1 MAKFVEKVAIIASK
15 EGLSINAME
24 KIIGAS
30 KGVIGRAITQNS
42 DIQAKWVLLIAEKFP
57 KYSAE
62 WLLRDEEP
70 MLRDINAAHT
80 TATATGKDAMAVGVN
95 QGTIT
100 PIAHNSTNELDN
112 RDIAALLAAKDD
124 VIRTQQDTIATQK
137 AFIECLQNRTTK

>member
-15 EGLSINAME
+15 EGLSINAVE

-42 DIQAKWVLLIAEKFP
+42 DIQAKWVLIIAEKFP

-62 WLLRDEEP
+62 WLLRGEEP
-70 MLRDINAAHT
+70 MLRDNSTTHT
-80 TATATGKDAMAVGVN
+80 TATASGKDAMAVGVN

-100 PIAHNSTNELDN
+100 PIAHNSTNQSSDG
-112 RDIAALLAAKDD
+112 DIAALLAAKDD

-137 AFIECLQNRTTK
+137 AFIECLQKRISE